1 VGLAEGILPL
11 GTTTD
16 VPENLLLYA
25 QMAPL
30 GVRGDGRDL
39 RGLLTYEGAV
49 RRSSQVAF
57 PIADGMFWPD
67 KIQGLL
73 KRDDVA
79 GAAEVTRWPSLT
91 VDEHTL
97 PKGTST
103 ADEAEGE
110 IPDGDTGASEARL
123 AEVAVARFDERPDLV
138 DPDLRPLRASEPRTG
153 FPANLWSPR
162 GSQPLWPPRLALF
175 RRVANPCQA
184 AG

>member
-16 VPENLLLYA
+16 VPENLFLYA
-25 QMAPL
+25 QMAL
-30 GVRGDGRDL
+30 WGSRRWARSARAAHL
-39 RGLLTYEGAV
+39 RGGGASV
-49 RRSSQVAF
+49 LAGGVPDRRRDVTA
-57 PIADGMFWPD
+57 G

-79 GAAEVTRWPSLT
+79 GAAEVTRWPFLT
-91 VDEHTL
+91 VDEHRL

-138 DPDLRPLRASEPRTG
+138 DPDLRPLRDSEPRTG

>member
-1 VGLAEGILPL
+1 
-11 GTTTD
+11 
-16 VPENLLLYA
+16 
-25 QMAPL
+25 MAPL
-30 GVRGDGRDL
+30 GFAGMGAICAGCSPTR
-39 RGLLTYEGAV
+39 GAV
-49 RRSSQVAF
+49 RRSLQVAF
-57 PIADGMFWPD
+57 PIADGMLRPD

-91 VDEHTL
+91 VDEHRL

-110 IPDGDTGASEARL
+110 IPAGDTGASEARL
-123 AEVAVARFDERPDLV
+123 AEVAVVARFDERPDLV

-162 GSQPLWPPRLALF
+162 GPQPLWPPRLALF
-175 RRVANPCQA
+175 RGVANPCQA
-184 AG
+184 TG